1 MNTRLN
7 PRVFLAAVAFLLLF
21 AVSAL
26 AQTHLNAK
34 GAILMDMNTGKILF
48 EQDAD
53 RPVPPAS
60 VTKVLTMYLVLEA
73 IQQGRA
79 SPYDMVR
86 VSSRS
91 SCTGGS
97 RMFLKTGERLPL
109 IELMKGMAVSSGN
122 DACVAVAEYFD
133 GSVDRFVT
141 RMNAKAQ
148 ALGMANST
156 FKNPNGLPAK
166 GQFTTARDM
175 LRLSSRYLRNFP
187 ESLRLH
193 SMKTYVHNSVVT
205 HNRNRLLG
213 ACEGVDGIKTGY
225 VTAAGY
231 NIVATAKRGST
242 RLLGVVLGAPNA
254 QIRAEETERL
264 LELGFQLVAETRP
277 LNARTAV
284 VLRDP
289 AAAPAG
295 AGLLPASLSGGD
307 QVEACPVVAKAAPG
321 KAGKVKAERRGRTA
335 KVKAERSGGKAVKTA
350 ARPEPAKLKKTK
362 DSRPAHALKGEA
374 EERKGKSRSKNG

>member
-1 MNTRLN
+1 MKIRMKI
-7 PRVFLAAVAFLLLF
+7 RAFLSSVAFLLLF

-26 AQTHLNAK
+26 AADLHLSAK
-34 GAILMDMNTGKILF
+34 SAILMDMNTGRILF

-53 RPVPPAS
+53 RPIPPAS

-122 DACVAVAEYFD
+122 DACVAVAEHFD

-156 FKNPNGLPAK
+156 FRNPNGLPAK

-254 QIRAEETERL
+254 QLRAEETERM
-264 LELGFQLVAETRP
+264 LEHGFEIVAETRP
-277 LNARTAV
+277 LNARTTV

-289 AAAPAG
+289 AAASG
-295 AGLLPASLSGGD
+295 SLLPASLAAS
-307 QVEACPVVAKAAPG
+307 QPETACPAPG
-321 KAGKVKAERRGRTA
+321 KAVRK
-335 KVKAERSGGKAVKTA
+335 GKAAKLVVPERVAGKTVKVVRT
-350 ARPEPAKLKKTK
+350 ESVKLKKGK
-362 DSRPAHALKGEA
+362 DARPAQALKGDP
-374 EERKGKSRSKNG
+374 EERKGKARSKNG